1 MLGNSAGRRIIQY
14 LDSSAGIV
22 QPTRIVCCAHDEPE
36 LALTAAAAPKARI
49 HFETVRIVPTPL
61 PRRRRRHPT
70 RPRQMFHGSNN
81 QASHAGRA
89 VSSWDTPCMV
99 MQRRAASRSDRWRQ
113 PMAEASKTNPQGVE
127 RLGYLGLGLMGTPM
141 SRRLLNAGHQVT
153 VWNRSEGKMA
163 ALVEAGARRAAIP
176 RDLMES
182 SDIVFM
188 CVTDAAAVEE
198 VIFGPAS
205 ISTAPGAGKL
215 VVDFS
220 SIHPDAARDLATR
233 LSAANGAGWIDAPVS
248 GGTKGAEEGTLAIMA
263 GGKASD
269 IERVRPY
276 VLAMARRFTHMCPTG
291 AGQTTKLCN
300 QVIVGCAMAVLAE
313 ATRLAVNAGIDA
325 SRLPEAL
332 AGGFADS
339 IPLQLFVPRM
349 VQGIHS
355 PPLGHIA
362 TMLKDLD
369 TVADVAQ
376 TTSTPVPM
384 ASLAGQLFRLAKAA
398 RGADADALEI
408 YKLSAGSTEPSTG
421 S

>member
-1 MLGNSAGRRIIQY
+1 
-14 LDSSAGIV
+14 
-22 QPTRIVCCAHDEPE
+22 
-36 LALTAAAAPKARI
+36 
-49 HFETVRIVPTPL
+49 
-61 PRRRRRHPT
+61 
-70 RPRQMFHGSNN
+70 
-81 QASHAGRA
+81 
-89 VSSWDTPCMV
+89 
-99 MQRRAASRSDRWRQ
+99 
-113 PMAEASKTNPQGVE
+113 MADASKTNPQGVE

-141 SRRLLNAGHQVT
+141 TRRLLDAGYQVS
-153 VWNRSEGKMA
+153 VWNRSKGKVA
-163 ALVEAGARRAAIP
+163 PLVEAGAKVAATP
-176 RDLMES
+176 RDVMAN
-182 SDIVFM
+182 SDIAFI

-198 VIFGPAS
+198 VIFGPEGLSA
-205 ISTAPGAGKL
+205 APGAGKL
-215 VVDFS
+215 VVDLS

-233 LSAANGAGWIDAPVS
+233 LKAANGAGWIDAPVS

-263 GGKASD
+263 GGEAAD
-269 IERVRPY
+269 IERARPY
-276 VLAMARRFTHMCPTG
+276 VLAMARRFTHMGPTG

-325 SRLPEAL
+325 NRLPEAL

-349 VQGIHS
+349 VQGVHS

-369 TVADVAQ
+369 TVADVAR

-398 RGADADALEI
+398 RGANADALEI
-408 YKLSAGSTEPSTG
+408 YKLSATER
-421 S
+421 